1 MINLQENTVK
11 PAGCCRAAE
20 KKPFSITARELAA
33 LGKDQIPDA
42 FIPNCHLIYSSPETL
57 AYNSPGAIGF
67 GTKRAGLVIP
77 ESVMLLVSPSCCG
90 RNSTIL
96 SQTEGYAERMFY
108 LLQNETDLVTGR
120 HLKKIPQAIRE
131 ILEVC
136 DPKPKVVLICIT
148 CTDALLGTDLERICR
163 KAQEETGVLVVPSYM
178 YALEREGTKPPM
190 VAIRQTIYSL
200 LERKPVQPDMV
211 NLMGFFSPLDPDSEL
226 IPMLKKAGVHT
237 VNQVSAMKTLK
248 EYEQMGA
255 ANFNL
260 VLDPLSR
267 YAAEDLRKRLNMP
280 YAELA
285 RLYDPD
291 RIHHQY
297 QLFGAALGIDMD
309 DQEMYEK
316 ASERRASFMEK
327 HRGTRFA
334 VGEMGNANPFELAGT
349 LARMGMEVPMVV
361 SNLTEADFPYLRRLA
376 ELSPETRIYTGISP
390 SMVHFQPPEGI
401 DAAIGK
407 DAAAYCPDAAG
418 VDWNSEKQPYGH
430 QGVIDLLDA
439 LDRALE
445 QKAGGAARR
454 ADRSEKAF
462 YGSALRG
469 ETAGTR
475 KNHDAREEK

>member
-1 MINLQENTVK
+1 MMNLTDS
-11 PAGCCRAAE
+11 AARTSGCCHAKE
-20 KKPFSITARELAA
+20 QKPFSITARELAER
-33 LGKDQIPDA
+33 GKDNIPDA

-120 HLKKIPQAIRE
+120 HLKKIPEAIRE
-131 ILEVC
+131 ILKVC
-136 DPKPKVVLICIT
+136 DPKPKVILICIT

-163 KAQEETGVLVVPSYM
+163 QAQEETGVLVVPSYM
-178 YALEREGTKPPM
+178 YALEREGVRPPM
-190 VAIRQTIYSL
+190 VAIRKTIYSL
-200 LERKPVQPDMV
+200 LERKKVQPDMV
-211 NLMGFFSPLDPDSEL
+211 NLMGFFSPLDPESEIFPL
-226 IPMLKKAGVHT
+226 LKKAGIHKI
-237 VNQVSAMKTLK
+237 NQVSAMKTLE
-248 EYEQMGA
+248 EYGKMGA

-280 YAELA
+280 YVELA

-297 QLFGAALGIDMD
+297 QLFAGALGIKMD
-309 DQEMYEK
+309 DQAWYEK
-316 ASERRASFMEK
+316 AAERRDAFAK
-327 HRGTRFA
+327 KYRGKRFV
-334 VGEMGNANPFELAGT
+334 VGEMANANPFELAAA
-349 LARMGMEVPMVV
+349 LVRMGMEVPMIV
-361 SNLTEADFPYLRRLA
+361 SNLTEAEFPYIRQLA
-376 ELSPETRIYTGISP
+376 EESPDTEIYTGISP
-390 SMVHFQPPEGI
+390 SMVHFQAPDNI

-418 VDWNSEKQPYGH
+418 VEWNGEKQPYGH
-430 QGVIDLLDA
+430 KGVIDLLDA
-439 LDRALE
+439 LDQALQE
-445 QKAGGAARR
+445 GGHDAQERN
-454 ADRSEKAF
+454 EKTF

-469 ETAGTR
+469 E
-475 KNHDAREEK
+475 DADKRAASAEDQQA

>member
-136 DPKPKVVLICIT
+136 DPKPKAVLICIT

-226 IPMLKKAGVHT
+226 IPMLKKAGIHT

-248 EYEQMGA
+248 EYGQMGA

-316 ASERRASFMEK
+316 ASERRAWFMEK

-445 QKAGGAARR
+445 QKAGGAASRT
-454 ADRSEKAF
+454 DRGEKAF

-475 KNHDAREEK
+475 KNYDAREEK